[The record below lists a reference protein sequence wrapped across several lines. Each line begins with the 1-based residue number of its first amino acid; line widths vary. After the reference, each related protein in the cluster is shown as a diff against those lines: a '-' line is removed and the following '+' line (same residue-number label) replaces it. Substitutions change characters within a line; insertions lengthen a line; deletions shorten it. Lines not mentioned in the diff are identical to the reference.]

1 VITDVEVED
10 YQAIRKASLKLG
22 RFTVVTGPTGSGKS
36 GLIRAMRLVAFNA
49 RGTSY
54 IRHGAKKCAAAL
66 GFEREGVVVGIERGA
81 RGADKYRVARPAD
94 VPDDPVQVDT
104 YTKLAGA
111 VPPDVAKLLGLRE
124 INFAGQFDRPYLLTE
139 SGGQVARVLGELT
152 NVTLVF
158 DAAREA
164 NRRKLETQRDLR
176 QAETLLGDLREQA
189 KGFRGLKDRLAAVTE
204 AAVRLDAM
212 GKITEQRN
220 DLDFLASSW
229 ADARHL
235 VEKAEARMAALEVP
249 SAERLEQLQE
259 QLERLRML
267 SSSWEGVQE
276 DLAAA
281 NEAARRW
288 HSAHV
293 EAEEALHEA
302 LVAAGTC
309 PTCGQA
315 VSGLWRSKTSCYASF
330 SIQRSVR

>member
-1 VITDVEVED
+1 
-10 YQAIRKASLKLG
+10 
-22 RFTVVTGPTGSGKS
+22 
-36 GLIRAMRLVAFNA
+36 MRLVAFNA

-54 IRHGAKKCAAAL
+54 IRHGAKVAKALL
-66 GFEREGVVVGIERGA
+66 GFQGDGYVVAIHRGA
-81 RGADKYRVARPAD
+81 RGADKYVVGDVIGELEVGFKQPRVQD
-94 VPDDPVQVDT
+94 

-111 VPPDVAKLLGLRE
+111 VPPDVARLLGLGE

-176 QAETLLGDLREQA
+176 QAETLLEDLREQA
-189 KGFRGLKDRLAAVTE
+189 KGFRGLKARLE
-204 AAVRLDAM
+204 AAQEAREHLACIDQ
-212 GKITEQRN
+212 ITEQRN
-220 DLDFLASSW
+220 DLDLLASAW

-235 VEKAEARMAALEVP
+235 AEKAEKRLAALAVP

-259 QLERLRML
+259 QLSRLTDLDDIWFSERQDMVSQQDDAENWKLEEERLH
-267 SSSWEGVQE
+267 VQ
-276 DLAAA
+276 
-281 NEAARRW
+281 
-288 HSAHV
+288 
-293 EAEEALHEA
+293 LHEA

-315 VSGLWRSKTSCYASF
+315 VSALWRSKKSCCAFF
-330 SIQRSVR
+330 SIPRSAQ